1 MRNSISRRG
10 VLQVIGAGIALPA
23 SVLAL
28 GSIAANR
35 PTPVRWT
42 GACLGAMSQMTL
54 WHKRPS
60 HAKKTIFQLVVE
72 IERLENIF
80 SLYRSDSE
88 ISRLNR
94 DGQIQAPSSDLIK
107 VLEQSQIAAQIS
119 SGAFD
124 PTVQSLWNAY
134 NLLDNSYPFTKE
146 KLRRTT
152 IDVALSRVDYTA
164 IATRA
169 GSIRLEI
176 LGLQV
181 SLNGIAQ
188 GYITDK
194 VIEILGNQGFENA
207 VIDLGETRTLGAM
220 PDGSPYTI
228 GLIDPTAPE
237 KIAEDIQL
245 TNAAVSVS
253 GGYGSRFKASNTHHI
268 FNPQTGLSAN
278 NMQQVVVIAAKAV
291 DADVLS
297 TAIYV
302 AGEDKAR
309 HLLDAYPGSKAILT
323 RNDGSTV
330 RL

>member
-152 IDVALSRVDYTA
+152 IDVRFL
-164 IATRA
+164 
-169 GSIRLEI
+169 GSIIPR
-176 LGLQV
+176 
-181 SLNGIAQ
+181 
-188 GYITDK
+188 
-194 VIEILGNQGFENA
+194 
-207 VIDLGETRTLGAM
+207 
-220 PDGSPYTI
+220 
-228 GLIDPTAPE
+228 
-237 KIAEDIQL
+237 
-245 TNAAVSVS
+245 
-253 GGYGSRFKASNTHHI
+253 
-268 FNPQTGLSAN
+268 
-278 NMQQVVVIAAKAV
+278 
-291 DADVLS
+291 
-297 TAIYV
+297 
-302 AGEDKAR
+302 
-309 HLLDAYPGSKAILT
+309 
-323 RNDGSTV
+323 
-330 RL
+330 